1 MIFYLY
7 LLDPSLRDC
16 LPSDF
21 LFDGEMFGD
30 MDNSVCPKDCIRTDY
45 DEEIAISEVLKLP
58 IDEYNA
64 GLPNGSYKMDARW
77 LNFSKLHLYLK
88 S

>member
-1 MIFYLY
+1 MYVMHGTRGVNSLIFY

-30 MDNSVCPKDCIRTDY
+30 MANSVCPKDCTRTDY
-45 DEEIAISEVLKLP
+45 DEDIATSELLKPP

-64 GLPNGSYKMDARW
+64 GLPEGQYKMDARCE
-77 LNFSKLHLYLK
+77 
-88 S
+88 